1 MAAMIQSGNLVEDA
15 IDVGGIP
22 VGVFGITLPFT
33 TPEYVAGY
41 SDLVETARQRTADF
55 RPVGPDSW
63 SR

>member
-1 MAAMIQSGNLVEDA
+1 MIV
-15 IDVGGIP
+15 DVGGIP

-41 SDLVETARQRTADF
+41 SDNRPQR
-55 RPVGPDSW
+55 RPISGPVGPDSW